1 MIENMDNRGLIK
13 VNTIYNKICKNL
25 INNYIIEQNEN
36 KRFSNLFIEFLIMNK
51 TIKCDNKDFIIDRH
65 CENLISLLR

>member
-1 MIENMDNRGLIK
+1 MK
-13 VNTIYNKICKNL
+13 KKITKETKNL

-65 CENLISLLR
+65 CENN